1 MIRMFLGL
9 ICWAVLGVNYVQA
22 QCYTETDSSAWSLYA
37 VKIFDTGEGFAGG
50 FSLASPNYYGTLKRT
65 ADGGATWDSV
75 DIGTTN
81 WVLGMQFKSPQVG
94 YIVGTGGMVRR
105 TVDGGN
111 SWVDLSVP
119 VENSLQAVFFV
130 NEQVGYVG
138 GGNCLFGT
146 MDGGESWDTLVYW
159 VPPGPPYTDP
169 PQLYVNDI
177 WFFNDSTGVIGGSF
191 TPAAGAIPPVA
202 FLWKTTDYGH
212 TVVDKL
218 TWLDLNAV
226 RKFQFKPDGR
236 EGIASLYDRFVKT
249 KDYGE
254 TWTDYMLPNMLRNT
268 GGFQFFNDMIGYSYM
283 YYDSAGAN
291 TNLYETTNG
300 GTAWQ
305 LRCAHDDG
313 FYFLHDMSFTDRM
326 HGCGVGEQYGV
337 RGSALLYDFEG
348 SGVLEHGGATG
359 VGMVVPNPIHY
370 TGRLVVSTLL
380 RRGSFV
386 LYSTLGK
393 QILQQVGIQGN
404 EVWIQRGHI
413 PSGTYFYELT
423 DEGRVVSRGKVVFD

>member
-169 PQLYVNDI
+169 A
-177 WFFNDSTGVIGGSF
+177 S
-191 TPAAGAIPPVA
+191 
-202 FLWKTTDYGH
+202 
-212 TVVDKL
+212 
-218 TWLDLNAV
+218 AV
-226 RKFQFKPDGR
+226 
-236 EGIASLYDRFVKT
+236 
-249 KDYGE
+249 
-254 TWTDYMLPNMLRNT
+254 
-268 GGFQFFNDMIGYSYM
+268 
-283 YYDSAGAN
+283 
-291 TNLYETTNG
+291 
-300 GTAWQ
+300 
-305 LRCAHDDG
+305 C
-313 FYFLHDMSFTDRM
+313 
-326 HGCGVGEQYGV
+326 
-337 RGSALLYDFEG
+337 
-348 SGVLEHGGATG
+348 
-359 VGMVVPNPIHY
+359 
-370 TGRLVVSTLL
+370 
-380 RRGSFV
+380 
-386 LYSTLGK
+386 
-393 QILQQVGIQGN
+393 
-404 EVWIQRGHI
+404 
-413 PSGTYFYELT
+413 
-423 DEGRVVSRGKVVFD
+423 